1 VGWTAPTVKNKFRM
15 AKGSVLFIDEAYSL
29 VEEHNSF
36 GNEAINTIVQEMENN
51 REDIIVIFAGYP
63 KEMEGFLNKNPGLRS
78 RIGFHIDFEDYN
90 SQQLYSITELIA
102 KKAGLQLD
110 NGVRERLLPIFDNAR
125 KNDDFGNGRFARN
138 LFEKAKMKQAGRL
151 IDTENIEMLTDSD
164 ISTLLPEDF
173 DVETQR
179 KIEQKKT
186 IGFV

>member
-1 VGWTAPTVKNKFRM
+1 M

-78 RIGFHIDFEDYN
+78 RIAFHIDFEDYN
-90 SQQLYSITELIA
+90 SEQLYSITELIA
-102 KKAGLQLD
+102 KRAGLQLD
-110 NGVRERLLPIFDNAR
+110 NGVRERLLPIFDDAR

-138 LFEKAKMKQAGRL
+138 LFEKAKMKQASRL
-151 IDTENIEMLTDSD
+151 IDTENVEMLTDSD

-173 DVETQR
+173 DVKMQG